1 MAAEQLI
8 YEYSRQISPA
18 ASPAGVVHYF
28 TNDAQIFL
36 VKSSK
41 QYVQNVRVNEGD
53 WSDFDADLWG
63 LMNMEP
69 EISTM
74 RLDHPAFGQVFAIQS
89 DMTFLLYV
97 YAGDISDM
105 VDVMEITEQAD
116 NQIKGLSFNLL
127 KTGNAMLESEATL
140 FLPGAEITVSVAMGN
155 NVDYYEMGRYFL
167 DSAPYDPFAAA
178 LTYQGRSVIGRLKD
192 STFDTN
198 LVGGGVQATFTGTC
212 GAISK
217 EILTTYSDG
226 EIAESDIV
234 TNLVTELT
242 VNFQP
247 NENVLNNFNKWLL
260 SIGWAMVELF
270 DGRYIVG
277 PPIELISLYRP
288 NHRYTF
294 TRNQD
299 IFTRRID
306 RNIDGAYSR
315 VCVKYGDPAAYEYRD
330 TLNYDYWFVPFHKT
344 YHYDA
349 PEGTDQANAA
359 LIAEALASQLQYIG
373 IREQCFGLFRPWLI
387 TGDLA
392 QIQEGEVVTVIG
404 QITEIKHQLGKQG
417 FFTTFITDSGGDIL
431 SEVDGVLTMATASGI
446 YGANR
451 MRRITDF
458 IKKQ

>member
-1 MAAEQLI
+1 MSAEQLI
-8 YEYSRQISPA
+8 FEYSRVVNDA
-18 ASPAGVVHYF
+18 ADPAGVVHYY

-36 VKSSK
+36 IKSNA
-41 QYVQNVRVNEGD
+41 QYEQSVQVNAGD
-53 WSDFDADLWG
+53 WSDYDESWG
-63 LMNMEP
+63 LLNCPDDFSE
-69 EISTM
+69 M
-74 RLDHPAFGQVFAIQS
+74 RLDHPAFGQVFGIT
-89 DMTFLLYV
+89 DNMVFHLYV
-97 YAGDISDM
+97 YAADISDLI
-105 VDVMEITEQAD
+105 DNMEISEQAD
-116 NQIKGLSFNLL
+116 NQIKGLNFDMM
-127 KTGNAMLESEATL
+127 KTQNVLFESEATL
-140 FLPGAEITVSVAMGN
+140 FVPGAEIAVSVALGDN
-155 NVDYYEMGRYFL
+155 EEYYEMGRYFL
-167 DSAPYDPFAAA
+167 DSAPYDPFAAS
-178 LTYQGRSVIGRLKD
+178 LTFQGRSVAGRLKD
-192 STFDTN
+192 VTFDTN
-198 LVGGGVQATFTGTC
+198 TAGSNVQATFTGTC

-217 EILTTYSDG
+217 EILTTYSDD
-226 EIAESDIV
+226 EIKNEDVI

-242 VNFQP
+242 VSFQP
-247 NENVLNNFNKWLL
+247 NENVLDGFNKWLL

-270 DGRYIVG
+270 DGRFVVG
-277 PPIELISLYRP
+277 PPVELISLHRP

-330 TLNYDYWFVPFHKT
+330 TLNYDNWFVPFHKT

-349 PEGTDQANAA
+349 PEGTDQATAE

-392 QIQEGEVVTVIG
+392 QIQDGEVTTATG
-404 QITEIKHQLGKQG
+404 QITEVKHQLGKQG

-431 SEVDGVLTMATASGI
+431 SETGGVLTMATAFGV

-458 IKKQ
+458 IKKP